1 MHNIGTNEKKFKKTQ
16 LFSRDLMKQPHDV
29 ENNSTFSLVVHAVDS
44 PLVGLHLLRN
54 RMDWAFVSKKPNRY

>member
-44 PLVGLHLLRN
+44 PLAGLHFSQEQDGLVLR
-54 RMDWAFVSKKPNRY
+54 VEET